1 MRRKMGAFLSFR
13 LNYLDTAHNSA
24 YCSFID
30 IQLSGSRRRLD
41 QSASDRHHAVTR
53 WSLFLFVL
61 VGILL
66 VGSVLLPADES
77 QRVLGL
83 LSEEERLIEP
93 ARLLAS
99 QLISGVAEES
109 SELQR
114 YVAGGDSLAL
124 ARYRRAADRDD
135 DNVVAMRRLAA
146 QIGGDVAH
154 DAGLVGG
161 LVERWRA
168 LIGGE
173 AKADPSSSSLTAT
186 GGRREAVRDSIV
198 VTTASFQDRLAD
210 WSAQKRAAVT
220 AHEWRGL
227 VINAVLVCV
236 AMIALAAVFEV
247 MRRERRRTQREAALR
262 LAAETLARAYA
273 VPDVARQVADGAM
286 DLLQP
291 TELIVVH
298 AEPDSRELR
307 VAAYAAATDL
317 RREVGRS
324 YDGSVV
330 DLVQDDG
337 RPIIVPAARVSGDP
351 ALAGR
356 AMVIPLGARNLPVGA
371 VIAFEARSRRFHSD
385 DLAWAETFAHL
396 ASFSYEKVRLL
407 EEARAGQARL
417 QRAMESRG
425 RLIRGFSHD
434 VKNPLGAAD
443 GYAALLQD
451 GIYGAVTDEQRSS
464 IARVRGALHRAL
476 SLIDDLHE
484 LARAETGR
492 LDIHF
497 EPTDVG
503 ALVMQCG
510 DEYRAAAEAKHLQ
523 FVIEVGAGLPR
534 AETDA
539 SRIRQIVGNLL
550 SNAIKYTDAGSIALR
565 ARSHVHQNTGVA
577 SHVLIDVQDTGP
589 GIPTDKHELIFQEF
603 ARLTHGEHAGAGL
616 GLAISKHV
624 ADALGCRVE
633 VLSEVGK
640 GATFTLCVPLL
651 SETAKEPSG
660 GEEPIGERTNG
671 IPASSQIG
679 EARTA

>member
-1 MRRKMGAFLSFR
+1 M
-13 LNYLDTAHNSA
+13 
-24 YCSFID
+24 
-30 IQLSGSRRRLD
+30 D
-41 QSASDRHHAVTR
+41 QSAGTRNHALAR

-61 VGILL
+61 AGILL

-83 LSEEERLIEP
+83 LSEDERLIEP
-93 ARLLAS
+93 VQLLAS
-99 QLISGVAEES
+99 QLVSGVAEES
-109 SELQR
+109 AELQR
-114 YVAGGDSLAL
+114 YSASGDSLAL

-135 DNVVAMRRLAA
+135 ENVVELRRLAA
-146 QIGGDVAH
+146 QLDGDIAN
-154 DAGLVGG
+154 DASSVGR

-168 LIGGE
+168 MTAGE
-173 AKADPSSSSLTAT
+173 ANAHTSSSSLTAIA
-186 GGRREAVRDSIV
+186 GRREAVRDSIV
-198 VTTASFQDRLAD
+198 VATASLQGRLAD
-210 WSAQKRAAVT
+210 WSALKRSAVT
-220 AHEWRGL
+220 AHERRGV

-247 MRRERRRTQREAALR
+247 MRREQRRTQREVALR
-262 LAAETLARAYA
+262 LAAESLARAYT
-273 VPDVARQVADGAM
+273 VPDVARQVVDGAM
-286 DLLQP
+286 DLLRP
-291 TELIVVH
+291 TAVIVVH
-298 AEPDSRELR
+298 AEPDNRGLR
-307 VAAYAAATDL
+307 VAATGYA
-317 RREVGRS
+317 
-324 YDGSVV
+324 
-330 DLVQDDG
+330 
-337 RPIIVPAARVSGDP
+337 PAAVRPEIGQSYLASIVERVQGDGHPLMVPVAPVSGDQ

-356 AMVIPLGARNLPVGA
+356 AMVIPLGARDVPVGA
-371 VIAFEARSRRFHSD
+371 VIAVEARGRRFHSD
-385 DLAWAETFAHL
+385 DLAWAEIFAHL

-417 QRAMESRG
+417 ERAMESRG

-464 IARVRGALHRAL
+464 IARVRGALQRAL

-497 EPTDVG
+497 EPTDLG
-503 ALVMQCG
+503 ALVTLCG
-510 DEYRAAAEAKHLQ
+510 DEYRAAAEAKHLE
-523 FVIEVGAGLPR
+523 FVLEIDDDLPR
-534 AETDA
+534 AETDP
-539 SRIRQIVGNLL
+539 SRVRQIVGNLL
-550 SNAIKYTDAGSIALR
+550 SNAIKYTGAGTIALR
-565 ARSHVHQNTGVA
+565 ARSDAHGHPDYA

-589 GIPTDKHELIFQEF
+589 GIPADKHELIFEEF
-603 ARLTHGEHAGAGL
+603 ARLAHGEHAGAGL

-633 VLSEVGK
+633 LLSDVGK

-651 SETAKEPSG
+651 QKAKESSD
-660 GEEPIGERTNG
+660 GEAPIRKRPNG
-671 IPASSQIG
+671 IPASSEAG

>member
-1 MRRKMGAFLSFR
+1 M
-13 LNYLDTAHNSA
+13 
-24 YCSFID
+24 
-30 IQLSGSRRRLD
+30 D

-99 QLISGVAEES
+99 QLISGIAEES

-114 YVAGGDSLAL
+114 YVVGGDSLAL
-124 ARYRRAADRDD
+124 AKYRRAAGHDD

-146 QIGGDVAH
+146 QVGGDVAH
-154 DAGLVGG
+154 DAGLVAG

-168 LIGGE
+168 LTAGE
-173 AKADPSSSSLTAT
+173 AKAGPSSSSLTAT
-186 GGRREAVRDSIV
+186 AGRREAVRDSIV
-198 VTTASFQDRLAD
+198 VTTASFQNRLAD

-220 AHEWRGL
+220 AHEWRGV

-236 AMIALAAVFEV
+236 ALIALAAVFEV

-286 DLLQP
+286 NLLQP
-291 TELIVVH
+291 AEVIVVH

-307 VAAYAAATDL
+307 VAATANAAATDL

-324 YDGSVV
+324 YDGSMV

-337 RPIIVPAARVSGDP
+337 RPVIVPAPRVSGDP

-417 QRAMESRG
+417 HRAMESRG

-464 IARVRGALHRAL
+464 IARVRGALQRAL

-492 LDIHF
+492 LDIHC

-523 FVIEVGAGLPR
+523 FVIEVVAGLPR

-565 ARSHVHQNTGVA
+565 ARSHAHDHTGVA

-633 VLSEVGK
+633 LLSEVGK

-651 SETAKEPSG
+651 SENAKEPSG
-660 GEEPIGERTNG
+660 GEEPIGEHPNG
-671 IPASSQIG
+671 ILASSQIG